1 MNFFR
6 KGMSWQMS
14 VKMVVQQQYRSIV
27 DNAAASLAG
36 LKNPPE
42 GWLRTVRNAL
52 GMSGAELAK
61 KMSVTRARVT
71 QAEHAELTGGIT
83 LKSMRATAEA
93 MGCRFVYAIIP
104 SSGRVEDII
113 TAQARKKAMALVGAA
128 SKHMALENQA
138 LPDDKI
144 AQEVERL
151 TREIAQ
157 EMPPDLWRDK

>member
-1 MNFFR
+1 
-6 KGMSWQMS
+6 MS
-14 VKMVVQQQYRSIV
+14 VKTIVQQQYRSIV

-36 LKNPPE
+36 LKTPPE

-61 KMSVTRARVT
+61 KMGVTRARVT

-83 LKSMRATAEA
+83 LKSMQATAEA

-104 SSGRVEDII
+104 SSERIEDLI
-113 TAQARKKAMALVGAA
+113 TAQARKKAMAIVGTA
-128 SKHMALENQA
+128 STHMALENQK

-144 AQEVERL
+144 AWEVERL
-151 TREIAQ
+151 TREIAR
-157 EMPPDLWRDK
+157 EMPSDFWRDK

>member
-1 MNFFR
+1 
-6 KGMSWQMS
+6 MSWQMS
-14 VKMVVQQQYRSIV
+14 VKMIVQQQYRSIV

-36 LKNPPE
+36 LKTPPE

-52 GMSGAELAK
+52 GMSGAEVAK

-71 QAEHAELTGGIT
+71 QAEHAELTGGVT
-83 LKSMRATAEA
+83 LKSMQATAEA

-104 SSGRVEDII
+104 SSGRIEDII
-113 TAQARKKAMALVGAA
+113 MAQARKKATAIVGTA

-138 LPDDKI
+138 LPEDKN

-151 TREIAQ
+151 TREIAR
-157 EMPPDLWRDK
+157 EMPPDFWR

>member
-1 MNFFR
+1 
-6 KGMSWQMS
+6 MS
-14 VKMVVQQQYRSIV
+14 VKTIVQQQYRSIV

-36 LKNPPE
+36 LKAPPE

-61 KMSVTRARVT
+61 KMGVTRARVA

-83 LKSMRATAEA
+83 LKSMQATAEA
-93 MGCRFVYAIIP
+93 MGCRFVYAIVP
-104 SSGRVEDII
+104 SSDRIEDII
-113 TAQARKKAMALVGAA
+113 TAQARKKAKAIVGTA
-128 SKHMALENQA
+128 SKHMALENQK

-151 TREIAQ
+151 TREIAE
-157 EMPPDLWRDK
+157 EMPPDLWRDR

>member
-1 MNFFR
+1 
-6 KGMSWQMS
+6 MS
-14 VKMVVQQQYRSIV
+14 VKTVVRRQYRSIV
-27 DNAAASLAG
+27 DNAASLAG
-36 LKNPPE
+36 LKTPPE

-61 KMSVTRARVT
+61 KMGVTRARVA

-83 LKSMRATAEA
+83 LKSMQATAQA

-104 SSGRVEDII
+104 SSGHIEDII
-113 TAQARKKAMALVGAA
+113 TAQARKKAMAIVGTA
-128 SKHMALENQA
+128 SQHMALENQK
-138 LPDDKI
+138 LPDGKI

-157 EMPPDLWRDK
+157 EMPPDLWRAK

>member
-1 MNFFR
+1 MN
-6 KGMSWQMS
+6 
-14 VKMVVQQQYRSIV
+14 VKTIVRQQYRSIV
-27 DNAAASLAG
+27 DNAAASRAG
-36 LKNPPE
+36 LKTPPE

-61 KMSVTRARVT
+61 KMGVTRARVA

-83 LKSMRATAEA
+83 LKSMQATAQA

-104 SSGRVEDII
+104 SSEHIEDII
-113 TAQARKKAMALVGAA
+113 TAQARKKAMAIVGTA
-128 SKHMALENQA
+128 SKHMALENQK
-138 LPDDKI
+138 LPDEKI

-157 EMPPDLWRDK
+157 EMPSDFWSDK